1 MRWSA
6 GVCAFALLLSIPG
19 PPQVTETQL
28 PAPPHTTSFVAALPS
43 DGTSP
48 PLRFRRR
55 LDLGLRKRGVL
66 PSQVEPAFG
75 VDDSAIGAL
84 SVLADVAETRA
95 GGDEG
100 WFGRSPDPTSAKG
113 ISTSEKARLGASGDS
128 GSGYGNLEDSA
139 TEDLDFA
146 RIDRE
151 LWELELDY
159 EDAAQNLFADL
170 SFRLIQPAGNPFDQA
185 LGQELSPLPDDLPP
199 DPDPVDESSNDPV
212 DETSDGPLTGPGPDG
227 TDGVTADSPPV
238 TDTTDTEPEDP
249 EFGFLV
255 IGDFGED
262 RSEAG
267 VFRAFRD
274 EVGGFVLE
282 NEFVFNLPPIITDNN
297 LIFEETDRIVTAD
310 LNQDGVLD
318 VIRARTGELG
328 TKLDSYL
335 GRSAGGF
342 EQQAQGFAFHR
353 TVLSMALFD
362 MDGAGEPELVL
373 VTERGSRLILYER
386 SADILQY
393 RKELLLP
400 FAPGT
405 GGRVGGGFPRATAS
419 RVGSETGTCCH
430 SLSGIRRRFH
440 QPTIP
445 EAFPAILD
453 IGPLGIRRSGRGSR
467 LRGRESPFA
476 DRRGRRWSSPA
487 CESCPTAEDAPAHRG
502 RLSGIR
508 VAPAGLLV
516 LIDRTKSANFF
527 SE

>member
-249 EFGFLV
+249 ELGFLV

-400 FAPGT
+400 FAPGL
-405 GGRVGGGFPRATAS
+405 V
-419 RVGSETGTCCH
+419 VVSEAD
-430 SLSGIRRRFH
+430 F
-440 QPTIP
+440 
-445 EAFPAILD
+445 
-453 IGPLGIRRSGRGSR
+453 RGQQ
-467 LRGRESPFA
+467 
-476 DRRGRRWSSPA
+476 
-487 CESCPTAEDAPAHRG
+487 
-502 RLSGIR
+502 
-508 VAPAGLLV
+508 LLV
-516 LIDRTKSANFF
+516 LDRKLERVATLSQGFGGAFISQRFLKPSLQSLTLDRLGYGGPAEVLVFEDGNRLSLIVAGDDGLVLLASLVRQPKMPLLIVGDYQGFESRQLAF
-527 SE
+527 WF